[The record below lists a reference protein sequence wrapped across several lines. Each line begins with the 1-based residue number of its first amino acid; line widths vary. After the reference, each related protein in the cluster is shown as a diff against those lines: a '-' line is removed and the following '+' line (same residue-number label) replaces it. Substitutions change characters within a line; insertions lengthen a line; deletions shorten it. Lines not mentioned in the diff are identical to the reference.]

1 MTTPFWCLLAACL
14 IPYFIAPIGGYF
26 RAKQFGSVDNKNPRI
41 QAAGLVGVGSRAQA
55 AQANAWEAL
64 PVFASAVLVAHL
76 AGADPGASSTAAL
89 VFIAARLGHAGFY
102 LADVDKARSAIFLLG
117 VGCCVWLF
125 VLAARA

>member
-1 MTTPFWCLLAACL
+1 MTTPFWCLLVACL

-64 PVFASAVLVAHL
+64 AVFTPAVLVNHM
-76 AGADPGASSTAAL
+76 AGASAGSAL
-89 VFIAARLGHAGFY
+89 ILSCVWVVARVLHGVFYISDL
-102 LADVDKARSAIFLLG
+102 DKGRSAAFL
-117 VGCCVWLF
+117 VGLVCAIGLF
-125 VLAARA
+125 VEAARA